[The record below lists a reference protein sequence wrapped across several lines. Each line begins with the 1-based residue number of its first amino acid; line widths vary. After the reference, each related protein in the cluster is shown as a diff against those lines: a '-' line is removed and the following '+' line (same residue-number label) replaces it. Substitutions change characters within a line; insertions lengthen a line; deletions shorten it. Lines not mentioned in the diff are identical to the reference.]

1 MSWSVRRWP
10 AVRAWLP
17 RRRSLRRF
25 EVVSESGCM
34 ALFDGRHRTE
44 PRWFVL
50 REVIQPGVT
59 TDAIVWRL
67 TVNAI
72 PEWRR
77 APVIGISQVG
87 YHPDQVKQ
95 AILELDPRDR
105 IVELCSATDRVGKS
119 DAGAF
124 VPTGSVGRWLR
135 WTYAIFDFSAVQEP
149 GFYRVRYADQAT
161 PGVRDPSRRSTTMKC
176 GNRCWR
182 RSFRCRCVMWR

>member
-1 MSWSVRRWP
+1 
-10 AVRAWLP
+10 
-17 RRRSLRRF
+17 
-25 EVVSESGCM
+25 M
-34 ALFDGRHRTE
+34 ALFDGRHRAQNG
-44 PRWFVL
+44 WFVL

-95 AILELDPRDR
+95 AILELDLRDEIVGEAVLER
-105 IVELCSATDRVGKS
+105 IGLKVS
-119 DAGAF
+119 
-124 VPTGSVGRWLR
+124 VPVLSSRPAPWGRWLR

-161 PGVRDPSRRSTTMKC
+161 PGFEIHPEVYHHEVWQPVLETFFPVQMCHGR
-176 GNRCWR
+176 
-182 RSFRCRCVMWR
+182 